1 MKKEEERATSE
12 RAARTEFAERRRGGE
27 PEASAKSGERR
38 RTPGRRATDAIAPID
53 VQDAFVA
60 LTDGILIVDS
70 HGKIASANP
79 AAFRILGE
87 DRLRG
92 QKFEELLLVSGA
104 TTVQET
110 RGHRVRR
117 AWFPREDRMGVLE
130 IVSTT
135 LGQRGWLHTVRDVT
149 AQAELLRLKEDFL
162 LQVAHELRT
171 PIAALTATLDLL
183 YDDALTMSRDALGSM
198 VSTLRR
204 SALRLEHLVENLLDA
219 GSIEA
224 GTFQVRA
231 MPTSV
236 RQSLQDALV
245 FVQPLLDSK
254 RQEIVTQLHAESD
267 RVLADQRR
275 TSQVL
280 ANLIANASKYSPE
293 ETKITV
299 SSATREGFVRIT
311 IADEGPGIPADEQTR
326 LFQRFFRS
334 REVRDQAGGL
344 GLGLTI
350 CRAIV
355 HAQGGEIGIE
365 SAPGRGTSVHFTLPK
380 ARQLTEEAAT
390 E

>member
-1 MKKEEERATSE
+1 MSSD
-12 RAARTEFAERRRGGE
+12 RRR
-27 PEASAKSGERR
+27 A
-38 RTPGRRATDAIAPID
+38 PGRRSSDVLAPVD

-60 LTDGILIVDS
+60 LTDGILITDPQ
-70 HGKIASANP
+70 GKVLSANP
-79 AAFRILGE
+79 AAFRVLGE
-87 DRLRG
+87 DRLVGRR
-92 QKFEELLLVSGA
+92 FEELLLVSGA
-104 TTVQET
+104 TTVQDQE
-110 RGHRVRR
+110 GHRVRR

-130 IVSTT
+130 MVSTT
-135 LGQRGWLHTVRDVT
+135 LGARGALHTVRDVT

-171 PIAALTATLDLL
+171 PIAALSATLDLL
-183 YDDALTMSRDALGSM
+183 VDDALTMPREELGSM
-198 VSTLRR
+198 VGTLRR

-231 MPTSV
+231 MPASV
-236 RQSLQDALV
+236 RQSLQEALI

-254 RQEIVTQLHAESD
+254 RQQLLPELHSDSD
-267 RVLADQRR
+267 RVLADPRR
-275 TSQVL
+275 TGQVL
-280 ANLIANASKYSPE
+280 AYLLGHASRYSPE
-293 ETKITV
+293 
-299 SSATREGFVRIT
+299 ATRVWVLTETRDGFVRVT
-311 IADEGPGIPADEQTR
+311 IRDEGPGIPEDEQSR

-355 HAQGGEIGIE
+355 HAQVGDINVE
-365 SAPGRGTSVHFTLPK
+365 SAVGHGTSVHFTLPK
-380 ARQLTEEAAT
+380 ARHLPEEART

>member
-1 MKKEEERATSE
+1 MKEDKRATS
-12 RAARTEFAERRRGGE
+12 TSERRRM
-27 PEASAKSGERR
+27 
-38 RTPGRRATDAIAPID
+38 PGRRASDALAPID
-53 VQDAFVA
+53 LQDAFVA
-60 LTDGILIVDS
+60 LTDGILITDGS
-70 HGKIASANP
+70 GQIASANP

-87 DRLRG
+87 NTLLGER
-92 QKFEELLLVSGA
+92 FEDLLLISGS

-110 RGHRVRR
+110 DAHKVRR

-183 YDDALTMSRDALGSM
+183 YDDALTMSRDELGSM
-198 VSTLRR
+198 VATLRR
-204 SALRLEHLVENLLDA
+204 SAFRLEHLVENLLDA

-236 RQSLQDALV
+236 RQSLHDSLV
-245 FVQPLLDSK
+245 FVQPMLDSK
-254 RQEIVTQLHAESD
+254 RQNVVTQLHPESD

-275 TSQVL
+275 TAQVL

-293 ETKITV
+293 DTKITV
-299 SSATREGFVRIT
+299 SSATREGFVRVT
-311 IADEGPGIPADEQTR
+311 VADEGPGIPPDEQNR

-334 REVRDQAGGL
+334 REVREQAGGL

-355 HAQGGEIGIE
+355 HAQGGEIGVE

>member
-1 MKKEEERATSE
+1 MSTD
-12 RAARTEFAERRRGGE
+12 RRR
-27 PEASAKSGERR
+27 S
-38 RTPGRRATDAIAPID
+38 PGRRASDAIEPVD

-60 LTDGILIVDS
+60 LTDGILLSDPA
-70 HGKIASANP
+70 GKIVSANP
-79 AAFRILGE
+79 AAFRVLGE
-87 DRLRG
+87 DRLVGRA
-92 QKFEELLLVSGA
+92 FDELLLVSGA
-104 TTVQET
+104 TTVQDQE
-110 RGHRVRR
+110 GHRVRR

-130 IVSTT
+130 MVSTT
-135 LGQRGWLHTVRDVT
+135 LGKRGALHTVRDVT

-171 PIAALTATLDLL
+171 PIAALSATLDLL
-183 YDDALTMSRDALGSM
+183 VEDALSMPRDELGSM
-198 VSTLRR
+198 VATLRR

-231 MPTSV
+231 MPASV
-236 RQSLQDALV
+236 RQCLLDALV

-254 RQEIVTQLHAESD
+254 RQQIVPELHSDSD
-267 RVLADQRR
+267 RVLADPRR
-275 TSQVL
+275 TGQVL
-280 ANLIANASKYSPE
+280 ANLIANASRYSPE
-293 ETKITV
+293 
-299 SSATREGFVRIT
+299 ATRVWVLTETRDGFVRVT
-311 IADEGPGIPADEQTR
+311 VKDEGPGIPDDEQQR

-355 HAQGGEIGIE
+355 HAQGGDISIE
-365 SAPGRGTSVHFTLPK
+365 SAIGHGTSVHFTLPK
-380 ARQLTEEAAT
+380 ARHLSEEASA

>member
-1 MKKEEERATSE
+1 MKEREPATP
-12 RAARTEFAERRRGGE
+12 TE
-27 PEASAKSGERR
+27 SGERR
-38 RTPGRRATDAIAPID
+38 RMPGRRVTDAIAPID

-60 LTDGILIVDS
+60 LTDGILITDAS
-70 HGKIASANP
+70 GRIASANP

-87 DRLRG
+87 DKLLG
-92 QKFEELLLVSGA
+92 QRFEDLLLISGA
-104 TTVQET
+104 TSVQET
-110 RGHRVRR
+110 DTHKVRR

-130 IVSTT
+130 IISTT
-135 LGQRGWLHTVRDVT
+135 LGPRGWLHTVRDVT

-183 YDDALTMSRDALGSM
+183 FDDALTMSRDELGSM
-198 VSTLRR
+198 VATLRR

-254 RQEIVTQLHAESD
+254 RQQVVTQLHGDAD

-275 TSQVL
+275 TAQVL

-293 ETKITV
+293 DTKVTV
-299 SSATREGFVRIT
+299 ASATREGFVRVT
-311 IADEGPGIPADEQTR
+311 VADEGPGIPADEQTK

>member
-1 MKKEEERATSE
+1 MTQ
-12 RAARTEFAERRRGGE
+12 ERRR
-27 PEASAKSGERR
+27 S
-38 RTPGRRATDAIAPID
+38 PGRRASDQAIAPID

-60 LTDGILIVDS
+60 LTDGILLEDPRGAIV
-70 HGKIASANP
+70 SANP

-87 DRLRG
+87 DT
-92 QKFEELLLVSGA
+92 LLGKTFDSLLFVSGA
-104 TTVQET
+104 TTVQQTE
-110 RGHRVRR
+110 GHRVRR

-130 IVSTT
+130 IVSTQ
-135 LGQRGWLHTVRDVT
+135 LGDRGTLHTVRDVT

-171 PIAALTATLDLL
+171 PIAALSATLDLL
-183 YDDALTMSRDALGSM
+183 VDDALSMSQAELTGM
-198 VSTLRR
+198 IATLQR
-204 SALRLEHLVENLLDA
+204 SSLRLEHLVENLLDA

-231 MPTSV
+231 LPTSV
-236 RQSLQDALV
+236 RGSLQEALV

-254 RQEIVTQLHAESD
+254 HQRLASELRSDAD
-267 RVLADQRR
+267 RVLADPRR
-275 TSQVL
+275 TAQVF
-280 ANLIANASKYSPE
+280 ANLLANASKYAPE
-293 ETKITV
+293 ATSITI
-299 SSATREGFVRIT
+299 ATTTRDGFVRVT
-311 IADEGPGIPADEQTR
+311 VKDEGPGIPEDEQSR

-355 HAQGGEIGIE
+355 HAQGGEISVE
-365 SAPGRGTSVHFTLPK
+365 STVGRGTSVHFTLPK
-380 ARQLTEEAAT
+380 ARQLTEEAGT

>member
-1 MKKEEERATSE
+1 MDEERSTSGSLKE
-12 RAARTEFAERRRGGE
+12 ERRR
-27 PEASAKSGERR
+27 S
-38 RTPGRRATDAIAPID
+38 PGRRVTDAIAPID
-53 VQDAFVA
+53 VQDALVA
-60 LTDGILIVDS
+60 LTDGIVIVDAT
-70 HGKIASANP
+70 GRVASANP

-87 DRLRG
+87 DRLIGER
-92 QKFEELLLVSGA
+92 FEELLLISGS

-110 RGHRVRR
+110 EAHKVRR
-117 AWFPREDRMGVLE
+117 AWFPRDDRMGVLE

-135 LGQRGWLHTVRDVT
+135 LGPRGWLHTVRDVT

-183 YDDALTMSRDALGSM
+183 YEDALSMSRDELGSM
-198 VSTLRR
+198 VRTLRR

-231 MPTSV
+231 MPASI
-236 RQSLQDALV
+236 RQSLQDALI
-245 FVQPLLDSK
+245 FVQPLADSK
-254 RQEIVTQLHAESD
+254 RQEIVSRLHSDSD

-299 SSATREGFVRIT
+299 SSLTREGFVRVT
-311 IADEGPGIPADEQTR
+311 VADEGPGIPLDEQSR
-326 LFQRFFRS
+326 LFSRFFRS

-350 CRAIV
+350 CRAII
-355 HAQGGEIGIE
+355 HAQGGDIGVE